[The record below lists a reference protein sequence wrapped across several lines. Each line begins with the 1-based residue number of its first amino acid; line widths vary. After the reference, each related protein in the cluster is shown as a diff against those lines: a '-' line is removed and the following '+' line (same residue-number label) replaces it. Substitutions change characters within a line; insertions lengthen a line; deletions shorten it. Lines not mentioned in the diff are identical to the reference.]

1 MSDNLFVFHL
11 QLSCSGEFLANKV
24 RIGTLRIQE
33 LYLYS
38 KRSLINLIV
47 LFSTP
52 VSANL
57 ESFCLDSVLQIT
69 LQRSSGYDINIQT
82 TPAFYLVVGNCEGE
96 DVEKDKLGKPCFC
109 FHSQLMWA
117 FPPFTVRG
125 KIIRIQITSLL
136 FILLPERIARI
147 IISFS
152 FQLSRTAQQVTL
164 SLTN

>member
-52 VSANL
+52 VSNSANL

-152 FQLSRTAQQVTL
+152 FLDHRSQTQKKK
-164 SLTN
+164 